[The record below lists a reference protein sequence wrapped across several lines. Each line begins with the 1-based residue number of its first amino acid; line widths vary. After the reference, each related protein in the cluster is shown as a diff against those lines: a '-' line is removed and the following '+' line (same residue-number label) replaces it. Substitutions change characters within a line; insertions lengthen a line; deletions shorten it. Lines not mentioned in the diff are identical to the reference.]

1 MRLAILLVLLTPWA
15 ARAQQPGQPVVFAVG
30 GLGTPISGHFPGV
43 RHFRP
48 LLDAKRLETAIR
60 SHDGPVT
67 IVGFSFGARR
77 AIEMGKYDNVVAIH
91 AHSPGGPIQFP
102 RSTSAKVTI
111 YRTQGDRLT
120 YRSSGQAYETLK
132 RSGASVS
139 IKEYPA
145 TGFPNHQFR
154 NAIHDINFAIKTGR

>member
-1 MRLAILLVLLTPWA
+1 
-15 ARAQQPGQPVVFAVG
+15 
-30 GLGTPISGHFPGV
+30 
-43 RHFRP
+43 
-48 LLDAKRLETAIR
+48 
-60 SHDGPVT
+60 
-67 IVGFSFGARR
+67 
-77 AIEMGKYDNVVAIH
+77 MGKYDNVVAIH

-120 YRSSGQAYETLK
+120 YRSSGQAYEALK

-139 IKEYPA
+139 IREYHA
-145 TGFPNHQFR
+145 NGFPNHQFR